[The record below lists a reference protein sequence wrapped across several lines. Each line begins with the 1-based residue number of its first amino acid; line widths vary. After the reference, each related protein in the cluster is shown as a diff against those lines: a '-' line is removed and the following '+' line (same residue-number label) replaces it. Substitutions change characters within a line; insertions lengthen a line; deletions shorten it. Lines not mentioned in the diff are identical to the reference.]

1 MRVRYSFSSRKT
13 GNIAHIEKQR
23 RKFPEIVDEIVKT
36 SDILLEVLDA
46 RFLTETRNIELEE
59 AIKMQGKKII
69 FVLNKCD
76 LVEVEKKKI
85 ELKELGLFPYV
96 FVSCIKRIG
105 AGNLREKIKI
115 EAKRIKLPDEKMRR
129 VQIGIIGYPNTGKSS
144 LINILTGKSS
154 AGVGRE
160 AGFTRGIQK
169 IKLSEG
175 IVILDTPGVIPN
187 AEYSHQKMEFISQH
201 AKLNARDYS
210 KVKNPEL
217 VVGRILA
224 EYPEAFD
231 KFYNFKA
238 EGNPD
243 ALIEHIGKTRNLLI
257 KGGQVNEDRAARIIL
272 RDWQEGKI
280 KI

>member
-23 RKFPEIVDEIVKT
+23 RKYPAIVDEIVKI
-36 SDILLEVLDA
+36 SDIILEVLDA
-46 RFLTETRNIELEE
+46 RFLTETRNMELEE
-59 AIKMQGKKII
+59 AIKMQDKKII
-69 FVLNKCD
+69 YVLNKCD
-76 LVEVEKKKI
+76 LVDMDSKKE
-85 ELKELGLFPYV
+85 ELKALGLYPYV
-96 FVSCIKRIG
+96 FVSSLKRVG
-105 AGNLREKIKI
+105 VGNLREKIKI
-115 EAKRIKLPDEKMRR
+115 AAKKVHLPTEGMKR
-129 VQIGIIGYPNTGKSS
+129 VQVGIIGYPNTGKSS
-144 LINILTGKSS
+144 MINVLTGHSS

-160 AGFTRGIQK
+160 AGFTKGIQK
-169 IKLSEG
+169 IKLSTD

-210 KVKNPEL
+210 KVKNPEF
-217 VVGRILA
+217 VIGKIME

-231 KFYNFKA
+231 RYYDFKA

-243 ALIEHIGKTRNLLI
+243 ALIQHIGQTKKLLV
-257 KGGQVNEDRAARIIL
+257 KGGEVDDDRTARLIL
-272 RDWQEGKI
+272 RHWQEGKI